1 MDSYANIGVVQ
12 VSGYL
17 NMRKKPES
25 SSQVVGKLMDGSACE
40 VQESLDGWYH
50 VNSGGI
56 DGYVSSEYVITGDAA
71 KEKALSMVTDRAVV
85 TTDNLNIRE
94 QPSTDSNIVGQC
106 LEGERY
112 EILRE
117 EDGWY
122 QIEGGYISSEFA
134 EKRFSL
140 NEARK
145 LDVRAMV
152 LNYYD
157 NPGVSNVTNY
167 LNIRQGSRKE

>member
-1 MDSYANIGVVQ
+1 MKARWPLRRPPARPGMRSGLPTPRLWWIPMPISGIVQ

-25 SSQVVGKLMDGSACE
+25 GSQVVGKLMDGSACE
-40 VQESLDGWYH
+40 VQETLDGWYH

-112 EILRE
+112 EILGE

-122 QIEGGYISSEFA
+122 QIDGGYISEFA
-134 EKRFSL
+134 EKRF
-140 NEARK
+140 
-145 LDVRAMV
+145 
-152 LNYYD
+152 
-157 NPGVSNVTNY
+157 P
-167 LNIRQGSRKE
+167 